1 MSEPRDLHDLI
12 GDDVEPDELER
23 LQRVHAL
30 LAQAGPPPELPPSLA
45 HAPEP
50 PSARVIPF
58 ARRYRYTALAA
69 AAIAAVALF
78 GMGYL
83 VAGGPDPKP
92 VETLT
97 MQGDGGATA
106 ELALFAKDE
115 AGNWPMEI
123 RVSGL
128 APGSYELWLTRD
140 GELAAPCG
148 AFLVAGDETTV
159 PLNAPFKLKEFDG
172 WVVVPTGGEDRV
184 LTT

>member
-1 MSEPRDLHDLI
+1 MSEPRDLRDLI

-23 LQRVHAL
+23 LQRIHAL
-30 LAQAGPPPELPPSLA
+30 LEQAGPPPELPPSLA

-58 ARRYRYTALAA
+58 PRRYRYTALAA
-69 AAIAAVALF
+69 AAIAAVSLF

-97 MQGDGGATA
+97 MRGNGGATA
-106 ELALFAKDE
+106 ELALFANDE

-128 APGSYELWLTRD
+128 SPGSYELWLTRG
-140 GELAAPCG
+140 GELAARCG
-148 AFLVAGDETTV
+148 AFLVAGGETTV
-159 PLNAPFKLKEFDG
+159 PLNAPFKLREFDG
-172 WVVVPTGGEDRV
+172 WVVVPTGSEDRV